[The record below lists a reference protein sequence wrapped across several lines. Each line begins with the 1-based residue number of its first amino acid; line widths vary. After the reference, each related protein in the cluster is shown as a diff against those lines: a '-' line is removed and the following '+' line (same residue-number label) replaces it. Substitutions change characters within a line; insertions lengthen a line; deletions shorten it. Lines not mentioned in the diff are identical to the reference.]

1 MQQKPTPTTKG
12 ASDGKNIANGQGSG
26 GGRGEGE
33 GGGGG
38 LIGGG
43 LIGYFINNSVAAN
56 LIMGMLL
63 IGGFIAGLGLT
74 AQVFPTIDP
83 GTVTVTVPY
92 PGATP
97 SEVEESITRRVEE
110 AVFGIDGV
118 EKVTSKASENSG
130 VIIIEL
136 KDFVDDAQVRDDVE
150 AAVERLADFPP
161 EEAEEPEIKR
171 ADTTSEVITLFI
183 ASELGERSLRMG
195 AEELSEELL
204 SLPSVTLV
212 SLVGARDY
220 EISIEVS
227 EEASRQF
234 DISINEIATAIR
246 RSSIN
251 LSSGELRTAGGD
263 LLLRTDSKGKS
274 GKDFANIVL
283 RASEDGS
290 ILRLKDVAVIKD
302 EFANVDL
309 KQEYNGR
316 TSVFVK
322 VAKSEAEDA
331 LEIAAAVKNFISDY
345 QPRAG
350 LDIGIWEDQSE
361 ILQQR
366 LNLLVRNGVLGFAL
380 VFLFLVVML
389 DLRLALWV
397 AMGVPISFLGAFLF
411 FEPFGVNINMISLF
425 GLIIVLGVV
434 VDDAVVVGENIIT
447 EQETMGPGTASTLKG
462 VAGVFSPV
470 TIGVLTTMAAFA
482 PLLFVTG
489 TFGQILGAVPIVV
502 IVVLTISLIE
512 VFFILPS
519 HLAHGSPWS
528 RGPLAS
534 VQAAVG
540 KRVLSFRDNVMVPA
554 VKVCIRRRYLTLT
567 AGLGFLLL
575 AGSLLSSGAVRFI
588 FFPDLESDSIRATL
602 TFPVG
607 TPFATT
613 ETAARRIVNAAYKVN
628 EDLGGNSFKAVSATI
643 GGVDTSGGGPSGS
656 RGMKTASHLASIRI
670 QLADE
675 PARTLSAMEL
685 ERLWRKEVGEIS
697 GVEALSFAASFFS
710 NGPEVEFEL
719 AHQNDKS
726 LFAAVALLKAGYAN
740 IPSVY
745 DIQDSFSIG
754 KRQYDITLTPAG
766 EAAGLLPTDVARQLR
781 NNFFGQEVQR
791 IQRGRDELKVMVRY
805 PETQRQSIRNLK
817 DVRIRL
823 ADGTQVPLFTVASL
837 AESRAFSSI
846 DRVDGLRIVSVTGE
860 VDNAIDT
867 PSAVNAAIMED
878 ILPELTERFPGLQI
892 NQAGQGRDESED
904 MASLGK
910 MMIIAMMTIFVLLAS
925 QLRSYTQPFVVLAG
939 VPFGAAGAIIGHY
952 LLGYNISFISIFGV
966 VALSGVVVNDSL
978 VLVDQYNRNRRETNA
993 SVTEAIVAASQR
1005 RFRAIFLTTATTAL
1019 GLTPMLFES
1028 STQAQFLVPMAV
1040 SLATGIVFAS
1050 VIILFLIPA
1059 LVIIREDFNRRLL
1072 PARPTNLV
1080 SD

>member
-1 MQQKPTPTTKG
+1 MEQFNTRT
-12 ASDGKNIANGQGSG
+12 SNNDSANGT
-26 GGRGEGE
+26 
-33 GGGGG
+33 
-38 LIGGG
+38 G
-43 LIGYFINNSVAAN
+43 LIGYFVNNSVAAN
-56 LIMGMLL
+56 LVMGLL
-63 IGGFIAGLGLT
+63 LAGGFIAGLGLT

-83 GTVTVTVPY
+83 GIVTVTVPY

-118 EKVTSKASENSG
+118 KKVVSKASENSG
-130 VIIIEL
+130 TITIEL

-150 AAVERLADFPP
+150 AAVEGLADFPP
-161 EEAEEPEIKR
+161 EEAEQPEVKR
-171 ADTTSEVITLFI
+171 ADTVSEVITLFV
-183 ASELGERSLRMG
+183 ASELGEKSLRAG
-195 AEELSEELL
+195 AENLSEELL
-204 SLPSVTLV
+204 ALPTVTLV

-227 EEASRQF
+227 EEASRQYN
-234 DISINEIATAIR
+234 ISINEIAAAIR
-246 RSSIN
+246 KSSIN
-251 LSSGELRTAGGD
+251 LSSGELRTDAGD
-263 LLLRTDSKGKS
+263 LLLRTNNKGKS
-274 GKDFANIVL
+274 GKDFADIVL
-283 RASEDGS
+283 RASADGS
-290 ILRLKDVAVIKD
+290 ILRLEDVAVIRD

-309 KQEYNGR
+309 IQEYNGR
-316 TSVFVK
+316 KSLFVK
-322 VAKSEAEDA
+322 VEKSEAEDA
-331 LEIAAAVKNFISDY
+331 LEISAEVKSFLTDY

-380 VFLFLVVML
+380 VFLFLVIML

-447 EQETMGPGTASTLKG
+447 EQESMGPGTASTLKG
-462 VAGVFSPV
+462 VAGVSSPV
-470 TIGVLTTMAAFA
+470 TVGVLTTMAAFA

-519 HLAHGSPWS
+519 HLAHGKPWS
-528 RGPLAS
+528 RGLLAS
-534 VQAAVG
+534 IQAAVG
-540 KRVLSFRDNVMVPA
+540 TKILHFRDQIMVPA
-554 VKVCIRRRYLTLT
+554 VAACVKRRYLTLL
-567 AGLGFLLL
+567 GGIGFLLL
-575 AGSLLSSGAVRFI
+575 AGSLISSGAVRFI
-588 FFPDLESDSIRATL
+588 FFPDLESDSIRASL
-602 TFPVG
+602 KFPVG
-607 TPFATT
+607 TPFETT
-613 ETAARRIVNAAYKVN
+613 ETAARRIVSAAYKVN
-628 EDLGGNSFKAVSATI
+628 EELGGNAFDAISATI
-643 GGVDTSGGGPSGS
+643 GGSDTSSGGPGGQRSM
-656 RGMKTASHLASIRI
+656 RTASHIASVRI
-670 QLADE
+670 QLASE
-675 PARTLSAMEL
+675 PGRALSAVAL
-685 ERLWRKEVGEIS
+685 ERLWRAEVGDIS
-697 GVEALSFAASFFS
+697 GVEALSFAASFFGS
-710 NGPEVEFEL
+710 GPDVEFEL
-719 AHQNDKS
+719 AHQNDET
-726 LFAAVALLKAGYAN
+726 LFSAVELLKSAYAN
-740 IPSVY
+740 LPGVY

-754 KRQYDITLTPAG
+754 KRQYDITLTATG
-766 EAAGLLPTDVARQLR
+766 EAAGLLPTDIARQLR

-805 PETQRQSIRNLK
+805 PESQRQSMRNL
-817 DVRIRL
+817 DNVRIHL

-837 AESRAFSSI
+837 TESRAFSSI
-846 DRVDGLRIVSVTGE
+846 DRVDGLRIVTVTGE
-860 VDNAIDT
+860 VDTAIAT
-867 PSAVNAAIMED
+867 PTQVNAQVIES
-878 ILPELTERFPGLQI
+878 ILPQLTQRFPALQV
-892 NQAGQGRDESED
+892 NQAGQGRDEAED
-904 MASLGK
+904 MASLAQ

-939 VPFGAAGAIIGHY
+939 VPFGAAGAIVGHY
-952 LLGYNISFISIFGV
+952 LLGYNISFISIFGI

-978 VLVDQYNRNRRETNA
+978 VLVDQYNRNRRETDA
-993 SVTEAIVAASQR
+993 SISEAIISASQR

-1059 LVIIREDFNRRLL
+1059 LVVIREDFNKRFL
-1072 PARPTNLV
+1072 PSP
-1080 SD
+1080 SDDALALS

>member
-1 MQQKPTPTTKG
+1 MEQFNTRT
-12 ASDGKNIANGQGSG
+12 SNNDSANGT
-26 GGRGEGE
+26 
-33 GGGGG
+33 
-38 LIGGG
+38 G
-43 LIGYFINNSVAAN
+43 LIGYFVNNSVAAN
-56 LIMGMLL
+56 LVMGLL
-63 IGGFIAGLGLT
+63 LAGGFIAGLGLT

-83 GTVTVTVPY
+83 GIVTVTVPY

-118 EKVTSKASENSG
+118 KKVVSKASENSG
-130 VIIIEL
+130 TITIEL

-150 AAVERLADFPP
+150 AAVEGLADFPP
-161 EEAEEPEIKR
+161 EEAEQPEVKR
-171 ADTTSEVITLFI
+171 ADTVSEVITLFV
-183 ASELGERSLRMG
+183 ASELGEKSLRAG
-195 AEELSEELL
+195 AENLSEELL
-204 SLPSVTLV
+204 ALPTVTLV

-227 EEASRQF
+227 EEASRQYN
-234 DISINEIATAIR
+234 ISINEIAAAIR
-246 RSSIN
+246 KSSIN
-251 LSSGELRTAGGD
+251 LSSGELRTDAGD
-263 LLLRTDSKGKS
+263 LLLRTNNKGKS
-274 GKDFANIVL
+274 GKDFADIVL
-283 RASEDGS
+283 RASADGS
-290 ILRLKDVAVIKD
+290 ILRLEDVAVIRD

-309 KQEYNGR
+309 IQEYNGR
-316 TSVFVK
+316 KSLFVK
-322 VAKSEAEDA
+322 VEKSEAEDA
-331 LEIAAAVKNFISDY
+331 LEIAAEVKSFLTDY

-380 VFLFLVVML
+380 VFLFLVIML

-447 EQETMGPGTASTLKG
+447 EQESMGPGTASTLKG
-462 VAGVFSPV
+462 VAGVSSPV
-470 TIGVLTTMAAFA
+470 TVGVLTTMAAFA

-519 HLAHGSPWS
+519 HLAHGKPWS
-528 RGPLAS
+528 RGLLAS
-534 VQAAVG
+534 IQAAVG
-540 KRVLSFRDNVMVPA
+540 TKILHFRDQIMVPA
-554 VKVCIRRRYLTLT
+554 VAACVKRRYLTLL
-567 AGLGFLLL
+567 GGIGFLLL
-575 AGSLLSSGAVRFI
+575 AGSLISSGAVRFI
-588 FFPDLESDSIRATL
+588 FFPDLESDSIRASL
-602 TFPVG
+602 KFPVG
-607 TPFATT
+607 TPFETT
-613 ETAARRIVNAAYKVN
+613 ETAARRIVSAAYKVN
-628 EDLGGNSFKAVSATI
+628 EELGGNAFDAISATI
-643 GGVDTSGGGPSGS
+643 GGSDTSSGGPGGQRSM
-656 RGMKTASHLASIRI
+656 RTASHIASVRI
-670 QLADE
+670 QLASE
-675 PARTLSAMEL
+675 PGRALSAVAL
-685 ERLWRKEVGEIS
+685 ERLWRAEVGDIS
-697 GVEALSFAASFFS
+697 GVEALSFAASFFGS
-710 NGPEVEFEL
+710 GPDVEFEL
-719 AHQNDKS
+719 AHQNDET
-726 LFAAVALLKAGYAN
+726 LFSAVELLKSAYAN
-740 IPSVY
+740 LPAVY

-754 KRQYDITLTPAG
+754 KRQYDITLTATG
-766 EAAGLLPTDVARQLR
+766 EAAGLLPTDIARQLR

-805 PETQRQSIRNLK
+805 PESQRQSMRNL
-817 DVRIRL
+817 DNVRIHL

-837 AESRAFSSI
+837 TESRAFSSI
-846 DRVDGLRIVSVTGE
+846 ARVDGLRIVTVTGE
-860 VDNAIDT
+860 VDPAIAT
-867 PSAVNAAIMED
+867 PPQVNAQVIES
-878 ILPELTERFPGLQI
+878 ILPQLTQRFPALQV
-892 NQAGQGRDESED
+892 NQAGQGRDEAED
-904 MASLGK
+904 MASLAQ

-939 VPFGAAGAIIGHY
+939 VPFGAAGAIVGHY
-952 LLGYNISFISIFGV
+952 LLGYNISFISIFGI

-978 VLVDQYNRNRRETNA
+978 VLVDQYNRNRRETDA
-993 SVTEAIVAASQR
+993 SISEAIISASQR

-1059 LVIIREDFNRRLL
+1059 LVVIREDFNKRFL
-1072 PARPTNLV
+1072 PSP
-1080 SD
+1080 SDDALALS